1 MDSFRSGLIDV
12 LISTTIVGSGIDIPS
27 ANSVFVLN
35 AHLFGLS
42 QLYQIKGRVGRGSSE
57 SFCILI
63 ADPQGTAAERIEV
76 FMRTS
81 DGFVLAKEDLRI
93 RGQGDFFGAQQHGRD
108 PVLKFADLTRD
119 EDLLVEAQYRARS
132 LIQDTPDLDGT
143 NGERVKE
150 LLSSRYNERM
160 RLFSVG

>member
-1 MDSFRSGLIDV
+1 MGIDV
-12 LISTTIVGSGIDIPS
+12 SNATIMLIENPER
-27 ANSVFVLN
+27 
-35 AHLFGLS
+35 FGLS
-42 QLYQIKGRVGRGSSE
+42 QLHQLRGRVGRGSSE

>member
-1 MDSFRSGLIDV
+1 M
-12 LISTTIVGSGIDIPS
+12 
-27 ANSVFVLN
+27 
-35 AHLFGLS
+35 
-42 QLYQIKGRVGRGSSE
+42 
-57 SFCILI
+57 I

-108 PVLKFADLTRD
+108 PVLKFADLARD